1 VTKIPRNLNGR
12 KLCDRLSRFG
22 YFDDRHH
29 GDHYIMTTLE
39 GGEHHV
45 DVPQQ
50 KPLKVGTLSSI
61 LKKVA
66 AHFGLSVAEVLDKLD
81 L

>member
-1 VTKIPRNLNGR
+1 
-12 KLCDRLSRFG
+12 
-22 YFDDRHH
+22 
-29 GDHYIMTTLE
+29 MTTLE

-45 DVPQQ
+45 DVPQH
-50 KPLKVGTLSSI
+50 KPLKVGTLNSI

-66 AHFGLSVAEVLDKLD
+66 AHFGLSVSEVLHKLD